1 MEVRSISGGVIL
13 GLAAVLFLVASGRIL
28 GISGIAFGLTTPRK
42 GDVGWRLVFVLG
54 LLAGGF
60 VAASTLG
67 DDRVAFT
74 ITTPL
79 WALAVAGFLV
89 GAGTSLGSGCTS
101 GHGICGMARLSPRSL
116 VATITFI
123 AFGMI
128 TTYVLRHAL
137 GGAS

>member
-1 MEVRSISGGVIL
+1 MEIRSLIGGGIM

-28 GISGIAFGLTTPRK
+28 GISGIVFGLAKPQR
-42 GDVGWRLVFVLG
+42 GDVGWRLVFLLG

-60 VAASTLG
+60 AAASGLQ
-67 DDRVAFT
+67 DDRVTFV

-79 WALAVAGFLV
+79 PYLLSGGFLV
-89 GAGTSLGSGCTS
+89 GLGTSLGSGCTS

-116 VATITFI
+116 VATVTFI

-128 TTYVLRHAL
+128 TTYLVRHAI